1 MYIPL
6 YNKSNYSLLSSLI
19 TIDDLVNYAISHNI
33 PSIALCDINM
43 YGVMEFIKKCQKNR
57 IKPIISQQINLDD
70 FSICLF
76 VKNYDGYRNIIKL
89 STIQNEKVVSFS
101 DVEKYNTEIT
111 KNFTIISGENYV
123 TAQGI
128 VTIKNLLETTK
139 YNGQT
144 KIIPPASEWCN
155 KSNEEILK
163 NYSVYPNGTIKP
175 YKVNSIITNAE
186 GLIIQINIGNP

>member
-1 MYIPL
+1 ME
-6 YNKSNYSLLSSLI
+6 NASKALLMAGSIL
-19 TIDDLVNYAISHNI
+19 
-33 PSIALCDINM
+33 IALLIIASAVYLIDKAKQPSDA
-43 YGVMEFIKKCQKNR
+43 YYKR
-57 IKPIISQQINLDD
+57 ISAQ
-70 FSICLF
+70 
-76 VKNYDGYRNIIKL
+76 
-89 STIQNEKVVSFS
+89 E
-101 DVEKYNTEIT
+101 VEKYNTEIT